1 MSGPTKISWADWAD
15 RVTRFSV
22 DPDAATR
29 DDVAQMAT
37 ELSEIMNYVAT
48 DGRYGNPPEWFNGGN
63 VLDGRTH
70 EEEKVEH
77 PRVSTK

>member
-1 MSGPTKISWADWAD
+1 
-15 RVTRFSV
+15 
-22 DPDAATR
+22 
-29 DDVAQMAT
+29 
-37 ELSEIMNYVAT
+37 MNYVAT